1 MKKKFL
7 NVDSLK
13 SKGSSFLK
21 VPATSVGVGA
31 VSTPRF
37 VGGKT
42 RRQDMMDKK
51 SECDNDDEDNPEDDS
66 FFASPT

>member
-42 RRQDMMDKK
+42 RR
-51 SECDNDDEDNPEDDS
+51 
-66 FFASPT
+66 